1 MRIFYFTDAKDS
13 VDKWSAFKLISTND
27 TTELFQVSL
36 CKTFRSASE
45 SMKCVQQRLPHFMSL
60 ISIAQRES
68 WNHSVMSFVNK
79 GYDADLLA
87 FLILAISLPLP
98 GGFGTCIHSQRVHC
112 AVGMFS
118 HRALSLATSYI
129 FARVRIIGT
138 LVPFCV
144 IGNSKEFP
152 ITQKKPWLH
161 AQESPVTVTTAF
173 GSSVPAAI
181 PAGMLCHLVPSV
193 YPIFPYSSSPKEY
206 PPTEWISTS
215 LLFSTKIR

>member
-1 MRIFYFTDAKDS
+1 M
-13 VDKWSAFKLISTND
+13 L
-27 TTELFQVSL
+27 
-36 CKTFRSASE
+36 SE
-45 SMKCVQQRLPHFMSL
+45 ADRNVLHN
-60 ISIAQRES
+60 ET
-68 WNHSVMSFVNK
+68 WNHSVVSFANK
-79 GYDADLLA
+79 GSDADLFTL
-87 FLILAISLPLP
+87 LILAISLPLP
-98 GGFGTCIHSQRVHC
+98 GGFGTCIHSQRAHC

-118 HRALSLATSYI
+118 RRALSLATSYI

-144 IGNSKEFP
+144 IGNSKESP

-173 GSSVPAAI
+173 GSSVPATI
-181 PAGMLCHLVPSV
+181 PAGMFCHLAPSV

-206 PPTEWISTS
+206 APAEWISTS